1 MQELRGVRAVSI
13 SDSNLMASRYPSR
26 DLPIPISRYRPPFDD
41 DGFRL
46 ATARRGSRDLRTLQA
61 TLLAIRM
68 VLERDST
75 PGLGNFKVDCV
86 FEIRES
92 FGTLNTS
99 VFGVAEF
106 ST

>member
-1 MQELRGVRAVSI
+1 
-13 SDSNLMASRYPSR
+13 MASRYPSR

-41 DGFRL
+41 DSFRL

-75 PGLGNFKVDCV
+75 PSLGNFKVDCV
-86 FEIRES
+86 FKVREI
-92 FGTLNTS
+92 FGTLDTS